1 MMNEYYDPLGRGPKL
16 MPPPPPPRPLAPPP
30 PTPPGVMS
38 ERESGRP
45 IFPDVAFEGSRMM
58 GIAPLP
64 PSSPSGPSPM
74 MYIQQGNN
82 QQNQQLRA
90 VAAGPYRHQHYNQ
103 ASSSIIRSQPSQK
116 HHIVHQHQ
124 HHYEPPQTVTS
135 LSQSH
140 HMLTSSHVPKLS
152 SHHPREYD
160 ESYIAPSPM
169 ELYQRTRD
177 QEQQQQQN
185 ANVQQQNRL
194 YLTSSPINST
204 YNDLHYSQQHIEN
217 MSRRPDGYHADD
229 DRDYDHGRYD
239 YEHQSMGATFPPYQ
253 MRNDGIVERS
263 IRSEPSPQIV
273 NYQPQQHQPQY
284 HHRLQVSDNENIYNR
299 NESTLNKGYYE
310 NRSPYDGELEQ
321 HEYSST
327 PNDGHG
333 GRVVSSTPQYYSNLQ
348 NEYEINDRQQQQQN
362 RNPINDGTTNRRSS
376 EYTMMQQQQQYH
388 FRENVKHEYRDPPPP
403 PISTTPDLYINNDPL
418 SPLSIPWCG
427 DVPVVVD
434 NNNSSGK
441 RSPQDSEAV
450 CLGSFV
456 DCSNCPRYERSDSY
470 NLKGR
475 YGYHPHKYDYHT
487 STNNG
492 QTNREGVMMQHPYN
506 NNYTNNTMKN
516 QHYHQYD
523 DRDGASIYVVPR
535 EVICSKNDDPA
546 PPPPQLLPP
555 PSRKVFERRDD
566 VSGSSTIITPSTF
579 ATNPHHQPQN
589 QQQRH
594 RGNIPPPLAVPA
606 VHEQYSTRNHNDHH
620 PLSPIAHNITPQQ
633 QQQQQQQHH
642 QWKNTLSHPAA
653 TASQQQYSTRNDQ
666 STYNRELYSRSHH
679 ARDIPTPNTQN
690 VPNSINNKPPL
701 HIGHHGQHQQKQQQQ
716 HQLQYSSSLTVVAAE
731 RERRKSKARHQILK
745 EISQATIMRNSSS
758 NDTDRKFWDSQID
771 TLNQSFKKL

>member
-1 MMNEYYDPLGRGPKL
+1 
-16 MPPPPPPRPLAPPP
+16 
-30 PTPPGVMS
+30 V
-38 ERESGRP
+38 
-45 IFPDVAFEGSRMM
+45 
-58 GIAPLP
+58 
-64 PSSPSGPSPM
+64 
-74 MYIQQGNN
+74 
-82 QQNQQLRA
+82 
-90 VAAGPYRHQHYNQ
+90 
-103 ASSSIIRSQPSQK
+103 
-116 HHIVHQHQ
+116 HQ
-124 HHYEPPQTVTS
+124 HHYAPPQTVTS
-135 LSQSH
+135 LSQPH

-177 QEQQQQQN
+177 QEQQQQQLQQN

-194 YLTSSPINST
+194 YLTSSPINNIH
-204 YNDLHYSQQHIEN
+204 NDVHYSQQHIEN

-229 DRDYDHGRYD
+229 DRDYDQGRYD

-253 MRNDGIVERS
+253 MRNDGIVARS

-273 NYQPQQHQPQY
+273 NYQPQQQHHQQPRY

-299 NESTLNKGYYE
+299 NESTLNKVYYE
-310 NRSPYDGELEQ
+310 NRIPYDGELVQ

-327 PNDGHG
+327 TNDGHG
-333 GRVVSSTPQYYSNLQ
+333 GRVVSSTPQYYSILQ
-348 NEYEINDRQQQQQN
+348 NEYEINDRQQQQN

-376 EYTMMQQQQQYH
+376 EYMMMQQQQQQQQQYH
-388 FRENVKHEYRDPPPP
+388 YRENVKHEYRDPP

-441 RSPQDSEAV
+441 HSPQDSEAV
-450 CLGSFV
+450 CLGSFI
-456 DCSNCPRYERSDSY
+456 DCGNSSPQYERSDSY
-470 NLKGR
+470 DLKGR

-487 STNNG
+487 STTNG
-492 QTNREGVMMQHPYN
+492 QTNREGVMIQNPYN

-546 PPPPQLLPP
+546 PPQLLP
-555 PSRKVFERRDD
+555 SQKVFERRDD

-579 ATNPHHQPQN
+579 ANNPHP
-589 QQQRH
+589 QQQRQP
-594 RGNIPPPLAVPA
+594 RRNMPPPLAIPA
-606 VHEQYSTRNHNDHH
+606 VHEQYFTRNDHH
-620 PLSPIAHNITPQQ
+620 PTLSPIVHNIPQQ
-633 QQQQQQQHH
+633 QQQQQQQH
-642 QWKNTLSHPAA
+642 QWKNNLAHPAT
-653 TASQQQYSTRNDQ
+653 TARQQQYSTRNDQ
-666 STYNRELYSRSHH
+666 STYNREPYSRSHH
-679 ARDIPTPNTQN
+679 AQDIPTPNTQN

-701 HIGHHGQHQQKQQQQ
+701 HSGHHGQQHQQRHQQKQQQQ
-716 HQLQYSSSLTVVAAE
+716 QQQYSRLTVVAAE
-731 RERRKSKARHQILK
+731 KERRKSKARHQILK
-745 EISQATIMRNSSS
+745 EISQATIMRNSSL

>member
-1 MMNEYYDPLGRGPKL
+1 
-16 MPPPPPPRPLAPPP
+16 
-30 PTPPGVMS
+30 
-38 ERESGRP
+38 
-45 IFPDVAFEGSRMM
+45 
-58 GIAPLP
+58 
-64 PSSPSGPSPM
+64 
-74 MYIQQGNN
+74 
-82 QQNQQLRA
+82 
-90 VAAGPYRHQHYNQ
+90 
-103 ASSSIIRSQPSQK
+103 
-116 HHIVHQHQ
+116 
-124 HHYEPPQTVTS
+124 
-135 LSQSH
+135 
-140 HMLTSSHVPKLS
+140 MLTSSHVPKLS

-177 QEQQQQQN
+177 QEQQQQQQQN

-194 YLTSSPINST
+194 YLTSSPINNIH
-204 YNDLHYSQQHIEN
+204 NDVHYSQQHIEN
-217 MSRRPDGYHADD
+217 TSRRPDGYHADD
-229 DRDYDHGRYD
+229 DRDYDQGRYD

-253 MRNDGIVERS
+253 MRNDGIVARS

-273 NYQPQQHQPQY
+273 NYHPQQQHHQQPQY

-299 NESTLNKGYYE
+299 NESTLNKVYYE

-327 PNDGHG
+327 TNDGHG

-348 NEYEINDRQQQQQN
+348 NEYEIYDRQQQQN

-376 EYTMMQQQQQYH
+376 EYTMMQQQQQQQQYH

-403 PISTTPDLYINNDPL
+403 PISTTPDLYFNNDPL

-427 DVPVVVD
+427 DGPVVD
-434 NNNSSGK
+434 NNNNNNSGK

-456 DCSNCPRYERSDSY
+456 DCGNSPRYERSDSY
-470 NLKGR
+470 DLKGR
-475 YGYHPHKYDYHT
+475 YGYHPHKYDYQT

-492 QTNREGVMMQHPYN
+492 RTNREGVMMQHPYN
-506 NNYTNNTMKN
+506 NNYANTIKN

-523 DRDGASIYVVPR
+523 DRDAASIYVVPR
-535 EVICSKNDDPA
+535 EVICSTNDDPVL
-546 PPPPQLLPP
+546 PPPQLLPP

-579 ATNPHHQPQN
+579 ANNPHHQPQN

-594 RGNIPPPLAVPA
+594 RGDIPPPLA
-606 VHEQYSTRNHNDHH
+606 VHEQYSTRNRNDHN
-620 PLSPIAHNITPQQ
+620 PLSPIAHNIPPQQ

-653 TASQQQYSTRNDQ
+653 TARQQQYSTRNDQ
-666 STYNRELYSRSHH
+666 STYREQYLRSHH
-679 ARDIPTPNTQN
+679 AQDIPTPNTQT
-690 VPNSINNKPPL
+690 VPSSINSKPPL
-701 HIGHHGQHQQKQQQQ
+701 HIGHHGQQHQQKQQQQQ
-716 HQLQYSSSLTVVAAE
+716 HQLQYSRLTVVAAE
-731 RERRKSKARHQILK
+731 KERRKSKARHQILK
-745 EISQATIMRNSSS
+745 EISQATIMRNSSL